1 MTAERPIFVLRLQPG
16 PGVDG
21 VRALRVALKFLL
33 RRWGLRVISI
43 DEEKNAQSPAPTIGD

>member
-1 MTAERPIFVLRLQPG
+1 MSTRSPARPIYCLRLQPG

-21 VRALRVALKFLL
+21 VRALRNALKFLL

-43 DEEKNAQSPAPTIGD
+43 DEEKEKR